1 MVLGKL
7 EYLISVNNSKLSSG
21 LSAAEGKV
29 KGFGNKISTW
39 AVAKGQI
46 LGRMIEKAGQ
56 ATMQF
61 VSDSVS
67 ESMAFDKSMAQVAA
81 TLGKTTGEVQ
91 DLAKFARKMGSET
104 AFTAQEAAE
113 GLNYMALAGYDA
125 ETSMKMLPQVLNLAA
140 AGNFDLARASD
151 MVTDA
156 QSALGLSVEDT
167 EVMIDQMA
175 KTASKTNT
183 SVEQLGDA
191 MLTVGGTAKQLKGGT
206 KELSTVL
213 GVLADNGIKGSEGGT
228 ALRNVLLR
236 LTAPTDKAAKE
247 LKSLG
252 VDAFDSEG
260 NLKNLSEIFLDFNK
274 AMTGKTQQER
284 AAAFSEIFNVRDLKA
299 VEALLGTSADRWDEL
314 YEAIGGSKGAAA
326 QMAET
331 QLDNLAG
338 DVTKMKSALGEA
350 KLSIVEG
357 LTPSLRRLT
366 QVGTKAIQRLTNAFK
381 ERGLKGAIE
390 EGKTMF
396 KDFVTNLKNS
406 EDPAVRAVGKIA
418 SIFTEGLSWDTLKDA
433 ISGAWDTVIAGFNGL
448 GKIIFGEN
456 ADGTTKWPTW
466 DDVGTFVTNAWDTI
480 KVGFNGLGK
489 LIFGENADGTTKWP
503 TWDDVKSYVET
514 AWTGIKTGFT
524 SLGKLVFGENVDG
537 TIKWPTWDDVQAAA
551 DTAWKTIET
560 GLGSLC
566 QWALGTPEMPSMH
579 DVGLAIN
586 KWWRETIEPF
596 LDGIYNFLL
605 GSPGM
610 EDSDGNKTLEMLKS
624 WWDNIIAPALKGILD
639 FTLGL
644 FGLPSVDDMVEK
656 IEKWW
661 ADVKAKVG
669 NLVLNITTN
678 FTGDNGAG
686 GGSPSSGT
694 GTPYNQDPTSQD
706 TWSTPWWASMPSFMG
721 HAKGLWDVPY
731 DNYPALLHRDET
743 VLTASQA
750 RKYKNGDDINYYTIG
765 EMVGST
771 VKAALKDLN
780 VYMYGDKVGD
790 MTSRRV
796 DKNIR
801 ATSYSKLRAMGG

>member
-566 QWALGTPEMPSMH
+566 QWALGTP
-579 DVGLAIN
+579 
-586 KWWRETIEPF
+586 
-596 LDGIYNFLL
+596 
-605 GSPGM
+605 
-610 EDSDGNKTLEMLKS
+610 
-624 WWDNIIAPALKGILD
+624 
-639 FTLGL
+639 
-644 FGLPSVDDMVEK
+644 
-656 IEKWW
+656 
-661 ADVKAKVG
+661 
-669 NLVLNITTN
+669 
-678 FTGDNGAG
+678 
-686 GGSPSSGT
+686 
-694 GTPYNQDPTSQD
+694 
-706 TWSTPWWASMPSFMG
+706 
-721 HAKGLWDVPY
+721 
-731 DNYPALLHRDET
+731 
-743 VLTASQA
+743 
-750 RKYKNGDDINYYTIG
+750 DIQ
-765 EMVGST
+765 
-771 VKAALKDLN
+771 LQ
-780 VYMYGDKVGD
+780 
-790 MTSRRV
+790 
-796 DKNIR
+796 
-801 ATSYSKLRAMGG
+801 